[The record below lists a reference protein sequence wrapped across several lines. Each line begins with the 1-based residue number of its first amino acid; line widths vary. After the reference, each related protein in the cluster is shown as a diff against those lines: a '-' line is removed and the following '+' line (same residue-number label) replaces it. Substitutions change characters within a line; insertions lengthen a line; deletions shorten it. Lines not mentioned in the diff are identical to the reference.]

1 MMEKKKRRSALFYAL
16 FLLVYILIVLGVIA
30 FFLTKVWG
38 FAEEY
43 EAARP
48 VHTMDAYVENLN
60 KNLWNDQVA
69 QTIAGMPHEMQSD
82 EDCAQVVKDMLSQG
96 ITYVRAAGT
105 GSADSINYA
114 LRCGDKVIG
123 KVTLVE
129 DSSLADQVQYGMLPW
144 IVSSEEF
151 DFNGLYSSVEVTVPK
166 SYTVKLNG
174 NALGSEY
181 IIQDDIQFELLKDYY
196 SSYPNLPVMV
206 TYRFEHIIGEL
217 EPEIFD
223 GSGNQIQID
232 ESRGE
237 EQFLNY
243 CSGDELA
250 KLTDFTVRFAE
261 RYQSYNAGI
270 GGDPAAVYTNRL
282 AGYIVPGSDLD
293 FRMKAAQDGLGWAH
307 TNSIDIHYT
316 TLNSAISFGGGVYLC
331 DFSSAFTTTGINGT
345 QDFENNIKMIVVDKT
360 GNMSDLRVAEMSQ
373 YKKDAEESQ

>member
-16 FLLVYILIVLGVIA
+16 FLLVYILAVLGVIA
-30 FFLTKVWG
+30 FLMTKVWD

-43 EAARP
+43 EASRP
-48 VHTMDAYVENLN
+48 VHTMDAYVEDLN

-69 QTIAGMPHEMQSD
+69 QTIAEMPHEMQSD
-82 EDCAQVVKDMLSQG
+82 EDCAQVVKDMLSAG
-96 ITYVRAAGT
+96 ITYVRAASS
-105 GSADSINYA
+105 GSVNTINYA
-114 LRCGDKVIG
+114 IRCGDKVIG
-123 KVTLVE
+123 KVSLAE
-129 DSSLADQVQYGMLPW
+129 DSTKADQVEYGMLPW

-174 NALGSEY
+174 NVLGSEY
-181 IIQDDIQFELLKDYY
+181 IIEDNIQFELLKDYY
-196 SSYPNLPVMV
+196 SAYPNLPVMV

-217 EPEIFD
+217 EPVILD
-223 GSGNQIQID
+223 GSGNEAQID

-270 GGDPAAVYTNRL
+270 GGDPAYVYNTRL
-282 AGYIVPGSDLD
+282 ASYIMSGSDLE
-293 FRMKAAQDGLGWAH
+293 FRMKAAQDGLSWAH
-307 TNSIDIHYT
+307 TSSITIQYT
-316 TLNSAISFGGGVYLC
+316 TLNSAVSFGGGVYLC

-373 YKKDAEESQ
+373 YKKDAEDSQ